1 MTAALTDNLGFPFDS
16 VNGDRGMSAGSWRT
30 MLSGF
35 FTNGIFKTNDFEM
48 TLNGMNVLVG
58 AGNAFINGAFF
69 PSEEKTLTIE
79 SASGSYNRYDSIVIE
94 FNSSERQVTLKVVK
108 GGSDSEWITPSRTS
122 SIYQLVIGV
131 ISVKKGVTTLYQND
145 LSDTRSD
152 SWYCGYVTSTGS
164 QERLEN
170 QVNDII
176 SKNTWSEWKSCG
188 INGCGVKLLY
198 RYNEWLKLVEL
209 NWDGNVTATIANNTI
224 GYMWEGF
231 PSDKAPN
238 KNIYIPVQTQSSDLT
253 LRFYP
258 YTTDITK
265 NHWTLTAMH
274 GTVSKAYVC
283 GSFVYSYA

>member
-1 MTAALTDNLGFPFDS
+1 MTAVLTDNLGFPFDS

-30 MLSGF
+30 MLSGL

-48 TLNGMNVLVG
+48 ALNGMNVLVG
-58 AGNAFINGAFF
+58 AGNAFVNGAFF

-79 SASGSYNRYDSIVIE
+79 AASGSYNRYDSIVIE
-94 FNSSERQVTLKVVK
+94 FNSSERQVTLKIVK
-108 GGSDSEWITPSRTS
+108 GGSDSKWITPSRTS
-122 SIYQLVIGV
+122 SIFQLVLGV
-131 ISVKKGVTTLYQND
+131 VSVKKGVTTLYQND
-145 LSDTRSD
+145 LSDTRGD

-170 QVNDII
+170 QVNGII
-176 SKNTWSEWKSCG
+176 SKNIWSEWKSCG

-209 NWDGNVTATIANNTI
+209 NWDGNITATIANNTF

-231 PSDKAPN
+231 PSDKSPKIN
-238 KNIYIPVQTQSSDLT
+238 MFIPVQTQSYDLT
-253 LRFYP
+253 LRYYP
-258 YTTDITK
+258 STNDITAS
-265 NHWTLTAMH
+265 HWTLTAMH

-283 GSFVYSYA
+283 GKYTYSYE